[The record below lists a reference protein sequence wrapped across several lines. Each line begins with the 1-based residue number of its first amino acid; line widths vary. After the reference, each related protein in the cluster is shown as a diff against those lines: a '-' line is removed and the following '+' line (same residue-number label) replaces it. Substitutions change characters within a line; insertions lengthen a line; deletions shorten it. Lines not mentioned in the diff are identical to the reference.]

1 MGIRERPYVN
11 LFLIKII
18 LISVTQVDLAGK
30 QKFLGSAY
38 IFPNAEFSAS
48 VLMQYTSST
57 QKTNR
62 LIHFTCSLSSESTVQ
77 FGLSDC

>member
-18 LISVTQVDLAGK
+18 LISITQVNLTGK

-48 VLMQYTSST
+48 VLMQHTSST
-57 QKTNR
+57 LKRQ
-62 LIHFTCSLSSESTVQ
+62 I
-77 FGLSDC
+77 G

>member
-18 LISVTQVDLAGK
+18 LISITQVNLTGK

-48 VLMQYTSST
+48 VLMQHTNS

-62 LIHFTCSLSSESTVQ
+62 LIHFTYSLSSESTVQ
-77 FGLSDC
+77 FGLSGC